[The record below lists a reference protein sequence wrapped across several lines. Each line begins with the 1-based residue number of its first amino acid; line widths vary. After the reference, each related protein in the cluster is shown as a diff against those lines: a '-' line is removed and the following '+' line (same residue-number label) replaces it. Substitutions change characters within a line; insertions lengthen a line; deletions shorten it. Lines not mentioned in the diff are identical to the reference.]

1 LSTEGFNP
9 LYSSTEGFN
18 PLYSSTE
25 SFNPLSSS
33 TEDFSPLII
42 LDSLDFSEFYEENT
56 KILNNFC
63 SFDFV

>member
-9 LYSSTEGFN
+9 LNNLEEKNNY
-18 PLYSSTE
+18 
-25 SFNPLSSS
+25 
-33 TEDFSPLII
+33 LII

-56 KILNNFC
+56 KILENFC